1 MVATRSCKYLLT
13 GSFPFYRK
21 RRGIIDEKYII
32 CIHAGAVVALILV
45 CFSLGLGVVIIR
57 CQKQL
62 KQLRGNNNSYGV

>member
-1 MVATRSCKYLLT
+1 M
-13 GSFPFYRK
+13 
-21 RRGIIDEKYII
+21 DEKYII